1 MTALA
6 ALLVSSMLACC
17 ALTSKGDALSIRYFD
32 PETARPRITSASSA
46 AGSATATATTTA
58 GESSATGPSA
68 ARTRRGQGVA
78 VELGRVSSGINLR
91 EKIAYR
97 DAAFEV
103 GFYDDKRWT
112 ERPEVYVRRELAR
125 TLFEERGMR
134 RALAGQAPVLEVE
147 VVAFEE
153 LRGSPASARIQLRI
167 LVHDDRDV
175 FLEKTISVDRPVPA
189 TAKGFDGL
197 VQAMAQA
204 LDVVA
209 DQVANEVASVLAAR
223 PEVSPP

>member
-1 MTALA
+1 MKTRATCRMALTILA
-6 ALLVSSMLACC
+6 ASLLAGC
-17 ALTSKGDALSIRYFD
+17 ALTSKGDALAVRYFD
-32 PETARPRITSASSA
+32 PETARPRITSAA
-46 AGSATATATTTA
+46 QPATQ
-58 GESSATGPSA
+58 
-68 ARTRRGQGVA
+68 GQGMA

-91 EKIAYR
+91 EKIVYR

-125 TLFEERGMR
+125 KLFEERGMR

-153 LRGSPASARIQLRI
+153 LRGPPSAAHIQLRI
-167 LVHDDRDV
+167 LVHDDRDAI
-175 FLEKTISVDRPVPA
+175 LEKTITADRPVAPG
-189 TAKGFDGL
+189 AKGFDGL

-204 LDVVA
+204 LDA
-209 DQVANEVASVLAAR
+209 ATDQVANEVAGAMTAQ
-223 PEVSPP
+223 PQPTP

>member
-1 MTALA
+1 MLRSAA
-6 ALLVSSMLACC
+6 ALLVGCTLTWGGLAGC

-32 PETARPRITSASSA
+32 PETARPHIMSASA
-46 AGSATATATTTA
+46 AG
-58 GESSATGPSA
+58 A
-68 ARTRRGQGVA
+68 ARQEVA
-78 VELGRVSSGINLR
+78 VELGRVTAGINLR
-91 EKIAYR
+91 ERIAYR

-147 VVAFEE
+147 VISFEE
-153 LRGSPASARIQLRI
+153 LRGPPAAARIQLRI
-167 LVHDDRDV
+167 LVHDERDAL
-175 FLEKTISVDRPVPA
+175 LEKTILIDRPVLSGE
-189 TAKGFDGL
+189 KGFDGL

-204 LDVVA
+204 LDA
-209 DQVANEVASVLAAR
+209 ATEQVANEVATVLASRTQMA
-223 PEVSPP
+223 P